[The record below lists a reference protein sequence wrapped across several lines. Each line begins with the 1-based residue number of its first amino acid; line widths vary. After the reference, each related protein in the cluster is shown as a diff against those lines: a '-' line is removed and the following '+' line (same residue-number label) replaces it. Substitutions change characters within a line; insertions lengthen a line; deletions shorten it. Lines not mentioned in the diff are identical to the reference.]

1 MIPTCAWVHATLAAL
16 APAAEGGGFN
26 PLDLSQGGGFLWTV
40 VIFLVAAP
48 FIWMVVM
55 GPVTRAL
62 EERDGKAARAIEAAQ
77 KASSEAEH
85 ARAEVE
91 VKLGEAR
98 AEAARLMAEARDR
111 AQARERELLDAA
123 KSEAQGILD
132 AARTAIRAAQDKA
145 IAAIR
150 DEVVDLAL
158 AGASK
163 VLDRHVGADDDRR
176 LVADLVTQAKAGA
189 AAAPGGGESGQ

>member
-1 MIPTCAWVHATLAAL
+1 MIPSTASLYGALALVAPVL
-16 APAAEGGGFN
+16 APAEGDFN
-26 PLDLSQGGGFLWTV
+26 PLDVAHGGGFLWTLI
-40 VIFLVAAP
+40 IFLVAAP

-62 EERDGKAARAIEAAQ
+62 EERDGKAARAIVEAQ
-77 KASSEAEH
+77 KASSEAER

-98 AEAARLMAEARDR
+98 AEAAKLMAD
-111 AQARERELLDAA
+111 ARERAKLREAELIEAAKQEAAGLLD
-123 KSEAQGILD
+123 G
-132 AARTAIRAAQDKA
+132 ARRAIQAEQHKA

-158 AGASK
+158 SGASK
-163 VLDRHVGADDDRR
+163 VLGRNVGAEDDRR
-176 LVADLVTQAKAGA
+176 LVSDLVGQVKAGGGA
-189 AAAPGGGESGQ
+189 AR